1 MSIIES
7 VRAFVLTYP
16 HLPAGNVLIDYLGSS
31 ACEFTLE
38 PVPCNT
44 IYRQYTD
51 GGALKQ
57 YLFLLASRFF
67 YADDVRQCADNQKFF
82 EDFAVWVRAQDK
94 AGNLP
99 VLADGRTAVSLEV
112 LTHGYVI
119 SEDTGTARYQIQL
132 RLIYEEE

>member
-16 HLPAGNVLIDYLGSS
+16 DLPDGNVLSDYLGSS

-38 PVPCNT
+38 PIPCNT

-57 YLFLLASRFF
+57 YCFLLASRFF
-67 YADDVRQCADNQKFF
+67 YTDDLRQCADNQKFF
-82 EDFAVWVRAQDK
+82 EDFAAWVTAQDR
-94 AGNLP
+94 AGHLP
-99 VLADGRTAVSLEV
+99 ALDEGRTAFSLDV

-119 SEDTGTARYQIQL
+119 SEDAETARYQIQL
-132 RLIYEEE
+132 RLVYEEE